1 MENLL
6 QNIPHVIV
14 RVDDILVSGAN
25 DDAHLRNL
33 EEILKRL
40 AEAGL
45 RLKKGKCVF
54 MESQV
59 LSGHDQLLP
68 EIPAKF
74 VKRVGPTTQITQQHF
89 AFETDHRL
97 LESLCNEKKAIP
109 TMAAAPIQRWALTL
123 AAYNYTIKY
132 KPDKEH
138 CNADALSRLP
148 LPVTPRMTPVAA
160 ETVWTMEL
168 LNSTPVGV
176 KAIQAGTRSDS
187 TLSQVTT

>member
-6 QNIPHVIV
+6 QNVPYVIV

-74 VKRVGPTTQITQQHF
+74 VKRVGPTTQITQQ
-89 AFETDHRL
+89 
-97 LESLCNEKKAIP
+97 
-109 TMAAAPIQRWALTL
+109 
-123 AAYNYTIKY
+123 
-132 KPDKEH
+132 
-138 CNADALSRLP
+138 
-148 LPVTPRMTPVAA
+148 
-160 ETVWTMEL
+160 
-168 LNSTPVGV
+168 
-176 KAIQAGTRSDS
+176 
-187 TLSQVTT
+187 